1 MAAAHLPDRLTGL
14 SLVPG
19 TIPLSS
25 IVIRKRRTDMKN
37 PRVAIITSCTIAN
50 MVSLT
55 PVVHATFGAFLIPLT
70 SEFGW
75 ARAKISVVLAI
86 IAVAGALIIPLAGH
100 YADRHGAKR
109 MLIAGNI
116 ALAAGV
122 ASLAFLT
129 DSLTQFYISFT
140 WIAIAGAI
148 PCTAVIAKLVS
159 DWFHTSRGAALGFTS
174 GVGNAVGATLFPAV
188 AAAMIFHYGW
198 RDAYLAIA
206 ALTAGIGLPTMIFLL
221 RDAPRH
227 DKTAETLS
235 ADGAGNA
242 RDAGEADDTD
252 GATLSEALRTSTF
265 WLVLASVAVGGGCLT
280 AIFSHVVPILAER
293 GVGLAMATTVVGVF
307 ALVTA
312 LWQVG
317 SGTLLDK
324 VSSPRV
330 VVPMYLASVAG
341 LAVFEYGSGVAAW
354 LIGGALLGVG
364 LGTQYGTM
372 PMLVSRYFGLR
383 HFGVIIGVMY
393 SAIIIAQGVTPVLL
407 DYAFDVQGS
416 YRFALTVIGASL
428 TIGGLLLLLLPS
440 WKASSAAPDP
450 AHAIHH

>member
-1 MAAAHLPDRLTGL
+1 MN
-14 SLVPG
+14 
-19 TIPLSS
+19 
-25 IVIRKRRTDMKN
+25 N
-37 PRVAIITSCTIAN
+37 PRVAIVASCTIAN

-70 SEFGW
+70 TEFGW
-75 ARAKISVVLAI
+75 ARAQISIVLAI
-86 IAVAGALIIPLAGH
+86 VAVAGAVLIPLAGR
-100 YADRHGAKR
+100 YADRHGARR
-109 MLIAGNI
+109 MLIAGNM

-122 ASLAFLT
+122 ASLAFLS
-129 DSLTQFYISFT
+129 DSLTQFYISYT

-174 GVGNAVGATLFPAV
+174 GVGNAIGATLFPAV
-188 AAAMIFHYGW
+188 AAAMISQFGW

-206 ALTAGIGLPTMIFLL
+206 ALTVGIGFPTMFFLL
-221 RDAPRH
+221 REAPRH
-227 DKTAETLS
+227 ERS
-235 ADGAGNA
+235 V
-242 RDAGEADDTD
+242 EAVSTDETD
-252 GATLSEALRTSTF
+252 GITLSEALRTTTF
-265 WLVLASVAVGGGCLT
+265 WLVLATVAAGGGCLT

-293 GVGLAMATTVVGVF
+293 GVGLGTATTVVGVF

-324 VSSPRV
+324 VSSPRI

-341 LAVFEYGSGVAAW
+341 LVVIELGSGLPAW
-354 LIGGALLGVG
+354 LLGGALLGVG

-372 PMLVSRYFGLR
+372 PMLVARYFGLR

-407 DYAFDVQGS
+407 DHAFDVQGS
-416 YRFALTVIGASL
+416 YRFALTAIGTAL
-428 TIGGLLLLLLPS
+428 TIGGLLLLLLPA
-440 WKASSAAPDP
+440 WKPSSAEQPVAAA
-450 AHAIHH
+450 AHP

>member
-1 MAAAHLPDRLTGL
+1 MT
-14 SLVPG
+14 
-19 TIPLSS
+19 
-25 IVIRKRRTDMKN
+25 N
-37 PRVAIITSCTIAN
+37 PRVAIVASCTIAN

-75 ARAKISVVLAI
+75 ARAQISIVLAI
-86 IAVAGALIIPLAGH
+86 VAVAGALLIPLAGR
-100 YADRHGAKR
+100 YADRHGARR
-109 MLIAGNI
+109 MLIAGNM

-122 ASLAFLT
+122 ASLAFLSG
-129 DSLTQFYISFT
+129 SLTQFYISYT

-174 GVGNAVGATLFPAV
+174 GVGNAIGATLFPAV
-188 AAAMIFHYGW
+188 AAAMISQFGW

-206 ALTAGIGLPTMIFLL
+206 VLTVGIGFPTMFFLL
-221 RDAPRH
+221 REAPRH
-227 DKTAETLS
+227 ERSVEAVS
-235 ADGAGNA
+235 
-242 RDAGEADDTD
+242 DAVPEAVSADDTD
-252 GATLSEALRTSTF
+252 GLTLSEALRTTTF
-265 WLVLASVAVGGGCLT
+265 WLVLVTVAAGGGCLT

-293 GVGLAMATTVVGVF
+293 GVGLGTATTVVGVF

-324 VSSPRV
+324 VSSPRI
-330 VVPMYLASVAG
+330 VVPMYLAAVAG
-341 LAVFEYGSGVAAW
+341 LAVIELGSGLPAW
-354 LIGGALLGVG
+354 LLGGALLGVG

-372 PMLVSRYFGLR
+372 PMLVARYFGLR

-393 SAIIIAQGVTPVLL
+393 SAIIIAQGITPVLL
-407 DYAFDVQGS
+407 DHAFDVQGS
-416 YRFALTVIGASL
+416 YRFALTAIGAGL
-428 TIGGLLLLLLPS
+428 TIGGLLLLLLPA
-440 WKASSAAPDP
+440 WKQSSTARPVAAATHP
-450 AHAIHH
+450 

>member
-1 MAAAHLPDRLTGL
+1 MH
-14 SLVPG
+14 
-19 TIPLSS
+19 
-25 IVIRKRRTDMKN
+25 N
-37 PRVAIITSCTIAN
+37 PRTAIVASCTIAN

-70 SEFGW
+70 TEFGW
-75 ARAKISVVLAI
+75 ARAQISAVLAI
-86 IAVAGALIIPLAGH
+86 IAVAGALLIPLAGR
-100 YADRHGAKR
+100 YADRHGARR
-109 MLIAGNI
+109 MLIAGNM

-129 DSLTQFYISFT
+129 DSLTQFYISYT
-140 WIAIAGAI
+140 WIAVAGAI

-174 GVGNAVGATLFPAV
+174 GVGNAIGATLFPTV
-188 AAAMIFHYGW
+188 AAAMILQFGW

-206 ALTAGIGLPTMIFLL
+206 ALTVGIGFPVMFFLL
-221 RDAPRH
+221 REAPRH
-227 DKTAETLS
+227 ERS
-235 ADGAGNA
+235 V
-242 RDAGEADDTD
+242 EAVSTGDTDDTD
-252 GATLSEALRTSTF
+252 GVTLSEAARTSTF
-265 WLVLASVAVGGGCLT
+265 WLVLATVAAGGGCLT

-293 GVGLAMATTVVGVF
+293 GVGLGTATTVVGVF

-324 VSSPRV
+324 VSSPRI

-341 LAVFEYGSGVAAW
+341 LAVIELGSGLPAW
-354 LIGGALLGVG
+354 LLGGALLGVG

-372 PMLVSRYFGLR
+372 PMLVARYFGLR

-393 SAIIIAQGVTPVLL
+393 SAIIIAQGITPVLL
-407 DYAFDVQGS
+407 DHAFDVQGS
-416 YRFALTVIGASL
+416 YRFALAAIGTGL
-428 TIGGLLLLLLPS
+428 TIGGLLLLLLPA
-440 WKASSAAPDP
+440 WDRSSTEQPIVAATHP
-450 AHAIHH
+450 